1 MTVLKDLLPHFQ
13 TVGCDLYSHRMVS
26 MHGGNLSTR
35 SGENLVITRSGS
47 RLGYLTESDLVE
59 TGIHKDDTNTRF
71 ASSELAVHRAIYQN
85 TLFSAVV
92 HCHPTHAVV
101 LSSLGDRII
110 PQDEGGKLFIP
121 VVPVIGFGK
130 EPVPGGFA
138 PEIAEALKDH
148 AVVLVHRHGSF
159 ARGMTLEEA
168 YVITELL
175 EESCRILYMLK
186 SLKMVM

>member
-1 MTVLKDLLPHFQ
+1 MINKLLPHFQ
-13 TVGCDLYSHRMVS
+13 SVGTDLYSRGMIS
-26 MHGGNLSTR
+26 MHGGNLSIKK
-35 SGENLVITRSGS
+35 GENLVITRSGS
-47 RLGYLTESDLVE
+47 KLGYLQETDLIE
-59 TGIHKDDTNTRF
+59 TGILKDDANTRL
-71 ASSELAVHRAIYQN
+71 ASTEVAVHRTIYQT

-92 HCHPTHAVV
+92 HSHPVHAVA
-101 LSSLGDRII
+101 LSFLSDQIL

-130 EPVPGGFA
+130 EPQPGGFA
-138 PEIAEALKDH
+138 QEIAEALKSH

-175 EESCRILYMLK
+175 ELSCQILYIVKNLK
-186 SLKMVM
+186 A